1 MSVINPKIVEK
12 ILADAT
18 KALNQGSW
26 LPPGGSATASAFEKE
41 ACRQIQIAT
50 KANGVDVEV
59 KLVSGKSFPDIVF
72 VGTEF
77 GVEIK
82 TAKKGWECLGNSVMA
97 STLIEGVNQV
107 YLVFGSGEE
116 KLEVRFSK
124 YDDSVKSVEVTHSP
138 RYSLDMEVSQDDSY
152 FKQIGL
158 TLADMLSMD
167 DPVSRV
173 VEEAKKQLK
182 PGEHVW
188 WISDNL
194 SAPLKINSWSDL
206 GDSEKDD
213 LISSAFALFPSA
225 ILKSPKADYEEF
237 TLWLSQ
243 RKAVICSSMR
253 DNFSA
258 GGRVE
263 NLDFCGYII
272 EDAPKILGKF
282 RSHLPGVKNIIQTTS
297 PEEWMLCYK
306 CDLTDCD
313 TFKKR
318 AVMWKTLVERLLID
332 KIKPEND
339 YHVSCIITF
348 LSQYLVTE

>member
-1 MSVINPKIVEK
+1 MSVINSKIVEK

-18 KALNQGSW
+18 KALNQGTW

-41 ACRQIQIAT
+41 ACRQIQLAT
-50 KANGVDVEV
+50 KANEIDVEV

-82 TAKKGWECLGNSVMA
+82 TAQSGWKCLGNSVMA
-97 STLIEGVNQV
+97 STLIEGVSQV
-107 YLVFGSGEE
+107 YLLFGSGEE
-116 KLEVRFSK
+116 KLDVRFSK
-124 YDDSVKSVEVTHSP
+124 YDDSVRSVEVTHSP
-138 RYSLDMEVSQDDSY
+138 RYSLDMEVSQDESY

-167 DPVSRV
+167 DPVSCV
-173 VEEAKKQLK
+173 VKEARKQLK

-194 SAPLKINSWSDL
+194 SAPLRINSWSDL
-206 GDSEKDD
+206 GDNEKND
-213 LISSAFALFPSA
+213 LISCAFALFPSA

-243 RKAVICSSMR
+243 RKAVICSNMR

-263 NLDFCGYII
+263 NLDFGGYII
-272 EDAPKILGKF
+272 EDAPKILSKV
-282 RSHLPGVKNIIQTTS
+282 RSHLSGVKKIIQTIN

-306 CDLTDCD
+306 CNFSDCD
-313 TFKKR
+313 TFQKR
-318 AVMWKTLVERLLID
+318 AAMWKNLVERLLID

-339 YHVSCIITF
+339 YHVSCIKTF

>member
-1 MSVINPKIVEK
+1 MSVINSKIVEK

-18 KALNQGSW
+18 KALNQGTW

-41 ACRQIQIAT
+41 ACRQIQLAT
-50 KANGVDVEV
+50 KANGIDVEV

-82 TAKKGWECLGNSVMA
+82 TAQSGWKCLGNSVMA
-97 STLIEGVNQV
+97 STLIEGVSQV
-107 YLVFGSGEE
+107 YLLFGSGEE
-116 KLEVRFSK
+116 KLDVRFSK
-124 YDDSVKSVEVTHSP
+124 YDDSVRSVEVTHSP
-138 RYSLDMEVSQDDSY
+138 RYSLDMEVSKDESY

-158 TLADMLSMD
+158 TLADMLSMG

-173 VEEAKKQLK
+173 VEEARKQLK

-206 GDSEKDD
+206 TDNEKHD

-263 NLDFCGYII
+263 NLDFGGYVI
-272 EDAPKILGKF
+272 EDAPKIISKF
-282 RSHLPGVKNIIQTTS
+282 RSHLSGVKKIIQTVS
-297 PEEWMLCYK
+297 PEEWILCYK
-306 CDLTDCD
+306 CKLSDCD
-313 TFKKR
+313 TFQKR
-318 AVMWKTLVERLLID
+318 AAMWKNLVEKLLID

-339 YHVSCIITF
+339 YHASCIKTF

>member
-1 MSVINPKIVEK
+1 MINSKTVEK

-41 ACRQIQIAT
+41 ACRQIQIAA
-50 KANGVDVEV
+50 KVNGIDVEV

-82 TAKKGWECLGNSVMA
+82 TAKKGWDCLGNSVMA
-97 STLIEGVNQV
+97 STLIEGVKQV
-107 YLVFGSGEE
+107 YLIFGSGEK
-116 KLEVRFSK
+116 KLDVRFSR
-124 YDDSVKSVEVTHSP
+124 YDDSVRSVEVTHSP
-138 RYSLDMEVSQDDSY
+138 RYSLDMEVTPDEAY

-158 TLADMLSMD
+158 TLTDMLMMD

-173 VEEAKKQLK
+173 VEEARKQLK

-188 WISDNL
+188 WISDNF
-194 SAPLKINSWSDL
+194 SAPLKIRTWRDLSDT
-206 GDSEKDD
+206 EKSN

-225 ILKSPKADYEEF
+225 ILKSPEADYEDY

-258 GGRVE
+258 GGRVQ
-263 NLDFCGYII
+263 NLDFCGYIVQ
-272 EDAPKILGKF
+272 DAPKILGKF
-282 RSHLPGVKNIIQTTS
+282 RSHLNEIKNVIQNIS
-297 PEEWMLCYK
+297 QEEWMLCYK
-306 CDLTDCD
+306 CKLSDCD
-313 TFKKR
+313 TFTKR
-318 AVMWKTLVERLLID
+318 AAMWKTIVEKLLIS
-332 KIKPEND
+332 KTKPENE
-339 YHVSCIITF
+339 YHISCIKTF
-348 LSQYLVTE
+348 LSQNFGSLG